1 MSDAERDMGR
11 VDAAAELIRATA
23 RPMTPSQRVE
33 GLQALTFRLGQRRRA
48 GRRSAW
54 LALFAA
60 GAAAAAT
67 LVVWRTTHRTGTA
80 DTGAL
85 AYRIDGG
92 EIGDGG
98 YVRAFGADGAVLSFS
113 EGTSMRLLPGA
124 RGRLGRV
131 DAHGARFAIEQGEAE
146 VKVTPRPG
154 ARWLVDAGP
163 FLITVRGTVFHAS
176 WDGASEKL
184 EVAMTKGLVSVT
196 GPVAE
201 GAVAVRAGQRL
212 TVNVQTKEVL
222 LRELE
227 DGATP
232 AQGPGEAPV
241 PGALTAE
248 PPEPAVR
255 ATTRASAPSGAV
267 GPNGTAANSR
277 PRGTSSAAAAGTT
290 SGSWA
295 AALNAGDFDG
305 ILQDADRRGLD
316 ASLARAPAIELA
328 ALADAARYRRR
339 DELARRA
346 LLAERTRFPRS
357 ARARDAAFLLGRLEE
372 TSSGGGA
379 RALEWYDR
387 YLEEAP
393 LGAYASEALGRKM
406 TATARVQ
413 GPRAARE
420 VAATYLRRFPGGS
433 YAASARSL
441 LAAP

>member
-1 MSDAERDMGR
+1 MSDVERDLRR

-23 RPMTPSQRVE
+23 RPMTAAQRVE

-48 GRRSAW
+48 GRRPAW

-60 GAAAAAT
+60 GAMAAGA
-67 LVVWRTTHRTGTA
+67 LVFWRTVHRTA
-80 DTGAL
+80 PDTGAL

-98 YVRAFGADGAVLSFS
+98 YVRVSGADGAVLSFS

-146 VKVTPRPG
+146 VKVTPLPG

-184 EVAMTKGLVSVT
+184 DVAMTKGLVSVT

-222 LRELE
+222 LREL
-227 DGATP
+227 DGAP
-232 AQGPGEAPV
+232 AAKRVTGEAPSEAPAPAAGPSPPAV
-241 PGALTAE
+241 AATAT
-248 PPEPAVR
+248 EPAR
-255 ATTRASAPSGAV
+255 AAP
-267 GPNGTAANSR
+267 NSR
-277 PRGTSSAAAAGTT
+277 PRGASSGVAAGTP

-295 AALNAGDFDG
+295 VALNAGDFDG
-305 ILQDADRRGLD
+305 ILQDADRRGVD
-316 ASLARAPAIELA
+316 AALARAPATELA

-346 LLAERTRFPRS
+346 LLAERSRFPRS

-372 TSSGGGA
+372 ASSGGEG

-406 TATARVQ
+406 TATARLE

-433 YAASARSL
+433 YAATARGL

>member
-1 MSDAERDMGR
+1 MSEAESPLRH
-11 VDAAAELIRATA
+11 VETVAELVRVTA
-23 RPMTPSQRVE
+23 RPMTPNQRVE

-48 GRRSAW
+48 GRRAAW

-60 GAAAAAT
+60 GAAAVGA
-67 LVVWRTTHRTGTA
+67 LVVWRGTQHATPA
-80 DTGAL
+80 DGNAL
-85 AYRIDGG
+85 AYQIEGG

-98 YVRAFGADGAVLSFS
+98 YVRSFAAGGPVLHFS
-113 EGTSMRLLPGA
+113 EGTSMRLMPGA

-176 WDGASEKL
+176 WDGASERL

-212 TVNVQTKEVL
+212 TVNVRTKEVL
-222 LRELE
+222 LREL
-227 DGATP
+227 DGGPPLPVEAPAVEPKAAETP
-232 AQGPGEAPV
+232 AVEPKAETSVGPAAHAPGPGRLRMAAPGPRAPDAS
-241 PGALTAE
+241 PGA
-248 PPEPAVR
+248 
-255 ATTRASAPSGAV
+255 SSG
-267 GPNGTAANSR
+267 T
-277 PRGTSSAAAAGTT
+277 
-290 SGSWA
+290 WA

-305 ILQDADRRGLD
+305 ILQDAERRGFD
-316 ASLARAPAIELA
+316 VSVERTPATELA

-339 DELARRA
+339 DDIARRA
-346 LLAERTRFPRS
+346 LLAERARFPRS

-372 TSSGGGA
+372 TSDSGARGGGV

-387 YLEEAP
+387 YLQEAP

-420 VAATYLRRFPGGS
+420 VAATYLRRFPNGS
-433 YAASARSL
+433 YAASARGL
-441 LAAP
+441 LDAP